1 MEYRVSKNININWN
15 AKGSERIVQNVYNLL
30 NTFRYEVAYN
40 RILGRNP
47 ANLEKPV
54 SDMIPLVIA
63 ETYELI
69 TEYEPRATI
78 IKVEVVGVEEGDPT
92 IEVVIR
98 VGE

>member
-1 MEYRVSKNININWN
+1 MEYKVSEGMKINWN
-15 AKGSERIVQNVYNLL
+15 AKGAERIVQNVYNLL

-40 RILGRNP
+40 RILGRNT
-47 ANLEKPV
+47 ANLDKPT
-54 SDMIPLVIA
+54 SDMIPLIIA

-78 IKVEVVGVEEGDPT
+78 INVEVVNSEEGKPT

-98 VGE
+98 VE